1 MSDSENIVTDLNV
14 SDIALMLQIIEVCA
28 KRGAFQASEFVTV
41 GNLSAKLSAIIPSEE
56 VAPGPPPPMPP
67 MPPGPM
73 SLAPTYPTE
82 VQTEFEL

>member
-67 MPPGPM
+67 RPTT
-73 SLAPTYPTE
+73 LAPTYPTE

>member
-1 MSDSENIVTDLNV
+1 MSDTENIVTDLNV

-41 GNLSAKLSAIIPSEE
+41 GNLLTKLSAIIPSPEE
-56 VAPGPPPPMPP
+56 VATPPVPV
-67 MPPGPM
+67 
-73 SLAPTYPTE
+73 PTE